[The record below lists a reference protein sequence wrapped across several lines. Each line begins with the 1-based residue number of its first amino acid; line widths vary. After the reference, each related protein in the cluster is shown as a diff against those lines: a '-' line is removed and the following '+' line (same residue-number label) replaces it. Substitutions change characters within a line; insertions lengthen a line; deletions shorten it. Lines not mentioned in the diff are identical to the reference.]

1 MVISEKITSKNIGNP
16 VFLISLGVLI
26 LNDWFLKAIFHNT
39 ITGKLS
45 DFAGLIALPFF
56 LSLFFIKQK
65 KAIHILVGV
74 LFIFWKSTWSQS
86 LINICNQIGLPVY
99 RTVDYSDLIAL
110 PCIFISY
117 LLLKNKRDLKLRP
130 FLSKTVII
138 CSSIAFIAT
147 SMPPRENRK
156 YVDINKEY
164 VFNFSKRE
172 LVSRLNMV
180 QLYEIQK
187 LNKQHNEIDF
197 NSELNIFHY
206 QNSRDTLALIL
217 DNNMISN
224 QDTIKFKTS
233 FIDIEIVGNK
243 DTSALKLVNLY
254 HIVTLRSKKNYRKI
268 AIQQFEK
275 RIINGIRK
283 YR

>member
-1 MVISEKITSKNIGNP
+1 MITSKKIISQNIGNP
-16 VFLISLGVLI
+16 IFLISLGVLI
-26 LNDWFLKAIFHNT
+26 LNDWFLKAFFHNT

-45 DFAGLIALPFF
+45 DFAGLIAFPFF
-56 LSLFFIKQK
+56 LSLFFIEQK
-65 KAIHILVGV
+65 KTIHILIGI
-74 LFIFWKSTWSQS
+74 LFVFWKSTWSQP
-86 LINICNQIGLPVY
+86 LINICNQIGLPLY
-99 RTVDYSDLIAL
+99 RTVDYTDLIAL
-110 PCIFISY
+110 PSIFISY
-117 LLLKNKRDLKLRP
+117 SLLKNKRHLKLRP

-164 VFNFSKRE
+164 VFNFSKTE
-172 LVSRLNMV
+172 LVSRLNMI

-187 LNKQHNEIDF
+187 LNKRHGKINF
-197 NSELNIFHY
+197 NSETNIFHY
-206 QNSRDTLALIL
+206 QNNQDTLSLIL
-217 DNNMISN
+217 DNKMVSH

-233 FIDIEIVGNK
+233 FVDIEIVGNK
-243 DTSALKLVNLY
+243 DTSALKLLNLY
-254 HIVTLRSKKNYRKI
+254 QIVTLRSKKNYRKI
-268 AIQQFEK
+268 ALKQFEK